1 MPVLLEIGDVVC
13 ITPSVRSRWYYGKY
27 CLATEAPSE
36 AKYTL
41 TAAARLVC
49 MEVWTE
55 KYLSVVKRLEQGE
68 VNSEVF
74 RIVA

>member
-13 ITPSVRSRWYYGKY
+13 IKPSLRSPWYYGKY

-41 TAAARLVC
+41 TAAAHLVC
-49 MEVWTE
+49 MELWTDN
-55 KYLSVVKRLEQGE
+55 YLSVKRLEQGE
-68 VNSEVF
+68 VHSEVCLEY
-74 RIVA
+74 